1 MIYRTDPGAS
11 LRLRK
16 GIAHASGNGVDL
28 QSLASGANSAG
39 GTDIAY
45 SGGGWSRAS
54 IPSHSRHPRRHRRL
68 RPRRVWTVRAD
79 GSVRIYAGKPDV
91 LPGAGAEIITAR
103 SYWKDRI
110 AIG

>member
-1 MIYRTDPGAS
+1 
-11 LRLRK
+11 
-16 GIAHASGNGVDL
+16 
-28 QSLASGANSAG
+28 
-39 GTDIAY
+39 
-45 SGGGWSRAS
+45 WSRAS
-54 IPSHSRHPRRHRRL
+54 IPHILGTPDVTGDSVPD
-68 RPRRVWTVRAD
+68 VWTVRAD